1 MLASEPPSS
10 PPGEDAGS
18 EASLAWYKS
27 QYEQLETEL
36 AEFRVSS
43 EELEKE
49 LEKDLEA
56 AEKREN
62 ALKNKAEGL
71 VFEVDEWKV
80 GSPPLKLC
88 RQRTIVTD
96 SAPAEE
102 VQGIQGRGERG
113 AERLGKG
120 DHNFEGYESHDAA
133 QTPRYRSC
141 KR

>member
-10 PPGEDAGS
+10 PPGGDAAP
-18 EASLAWYKS
+18 EESLAWYKS

-49 LEKDLEA
+49 LERDLDA

-62 ALKNKAEGL
+62 ALKEKAEGL

-80 GSPPLKLC
+80 GSPPSELC
-88 RQRTIVTD
+88 YHLQRTIIAD
-96 SAPAEE
+96 SAFAEE
-102 VQGIQGRGERG
+102 V
-113 AERLGKG
+113 
-120 DHNFEGYESHDAA
+120 
-133 QTPRYRSC
+133 
-141 KR
+141 